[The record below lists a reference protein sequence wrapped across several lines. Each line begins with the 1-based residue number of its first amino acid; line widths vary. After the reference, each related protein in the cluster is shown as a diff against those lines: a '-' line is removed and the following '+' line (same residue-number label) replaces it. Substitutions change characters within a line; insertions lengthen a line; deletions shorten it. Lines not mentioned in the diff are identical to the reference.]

1 MIFFVDND
9 GTIIKNLPSPVYQGA
24 ANTNTIYLIA
34 PFASGLTASVAFQLP
49 NGIVVPAEPMTQQNS
64 LQGIINKET
73 GEEYSGW
80 TYAIPSEI
88 TEYYGT
94 VTAQF
99 YFYTE
104 VDGMITA
111 TSATSFQVAKGV
123 PAVLPD
129 EPSADVY
136 EQILSVIAS
145 LQKQLNNGAFAA
157 RAIYAWNS
165 AYTYGA
171 NEITFYPVGEFGA
184 FVKSIRTNNKEEPY
198 IDGKLNSEYWE
209 EVVSFDEISE
219 AYFQKLK
226 DLADAAADSA
236 EEAAKSAEEAAKSA
250 SDLASLANRIIKFV
264 PELPEVG
271 EPDYIYAIVSNQDSN
286 LFDLWAWIDGVK
298 TYLGSANLI
307 TDVDKLYFRTLPADG
322 WANNKQIVKIQD
334 LTAEQD
340 VSIYPMDVSAADYIN
355 CGISAR
361 IVTDPETAIEFSCT
375 TVPSASLG
383 IFIQVTFRNELP
395 TLSGYYTKVEIDRE
409 TGHSL
414 ELTID
419 PSTYI
424 VTLKL
429 ISKDGTVLSTGSIDL
444 PLESVVVGGSYDAET
459 KSIVLTLNNGQTIS
473 IPVADLIDGLAS
485 QTALDAEITAR
496 QQADTALQ
504 TKINDETAAREQADG
519 ALSGRIDELSS
530 NTVKITA
537 QTLTAEQQQQ
547 ARENIDAV
555 GTTDL
560 GVIQPKSDPLS
571 PPTETSPYVIFNDTD
586 KSAYVRKVYQTAEN
600 TIYPPEAGCLYY
612 AIIKGDYGVDFR
624 NKFKIVWMTDDKLT
638 ANAGGTVSIN
648 SHYYAEIRNIEYC
661 SVGMYDTIDDA
672 EYAIKNNSTEY
683 TAVTYLRYYDDTRSG
698 STSNPVVKS
707 NVTTEFRY
715 PYNLYKESSG
725 NGVTADYST
734 ANINNPFDGNIDGMY
749 TNVYVKLLD
758 ENDTSGTYPE
768 MTVGNA
774 TNAKNDGLGNQ
785 IDTYY
790 QPKLRMGEGISIS
803 SDNTISA
810 EKQVYFVGINLS
822 EEQTEQLANG
832 ESVRIDLTSEQG
844 AAAISEKTDCM
855 FRIGLFG
862 SEEKL
867 EIPRVVLNVNDSMGN
882 STAVFLDEIGK
893 YGNETETYARISIV
907 VGTSSSS
914 ENYTCFVSIKP
925 VNIAETNGT
934 YPEMTVGNATNANK
948 ALSADTAAN
957 ADNAIHATNAD
968 NANNATNADNAT
980 TANKVAN
987 KLSFGSKTYDGSAA
1001 QTIAKSD
1008 IGLGNVDN
1016 TSDANKPVSTAQ
1028 QAALDLKQN
1037 INDNSLTTT
1046 AKTVTGAINENKTAI
1061 DGIREQITNEAHFRG
1076 YFASEADLKAEYPT
1090 ATPNDYAY
1098 VADAGQKSYIWIWGS
1113 PTANQWN
1120 KSDDLVPDQ
1129 LTPKSTTVPLMNGT
1143 AAIGNTNTYADGA
1156 HVHPVDTSRAS
1167 QTALNSEITNRTN
1180 ADTALGNRIDKE
1192 ITDRTAED
1200 ELLGTRIENH
1210 IADKSNPH
1218 GVTAAQAGALSIN
1231 GGTLSGFLTVSGA
1244 ITGNNDVNVN
1254 GGKIRFNKPQTTGG
1268 WARGVELFAS
1278 SAESAVREGAFG
1290 YYGAGSDAASLVM
1303 MGLSKA
1309 GNNSWWSEAAC
1320 DGGVFI
1326 RRNAVNAIPVLQEN
1340 GTRVYSANNKPSPAD
1355 IGAATAAQAT
1365 SLQTE
1370 INNIKNGT
1378 TVVSKAT
1385 SATTA
1390 DKVANALK
1398 LTIDGVEKT
1407 YTGAAEVAVTINTS
1421 SSNDPN
1427 AVHFTAQT
1435 LTAAQQKQARTNIGA
1450 ASSSDT
1456 AISIATTKWSSNA
1469 VTLTASDY
1477 VAIGNVTASSHVEL
1491 FSSDASAAAFITNN
1505 IRLTAQAAGSITI
1518 SCASTPTAAITAN
1531 LLILN

>member
-9 GTIIKNLPSPVYQGA
+9 GTIIKSLPSPVYQGA

-104 VDGMITA
+104 TDGMITA

-198 IDGKLNSEYWE
+198 VDGKLNSEYWE

-322 WANNKQIVKIQD
+322 WANNKQTVKIQD

-375 TVPSASLG
+375 TVPTASLG
-383 IFIQVTFRNELP
+383 MFIQVTFRNELP

-444 PLESVVVGGSYDAET
+444 PLESVVVGGSYDAEK

-496 QQADTALQ
+496 QQADTVLQ

-519 ALSGRIDELSS
+519 ALSERIDELSS

-1037 INDNSLTTT
+1037 VNDNSLTTT
-1046 AKTVTGAINENKTAI
+1046 AKTVTGAINENKSAI
-1061 DGIREQITNEAHFRG
+1061 DGLRQDVINTAHSKG
-1076 YFASEADLKAEYPT
+1076 FANTVADVEKIPGDMNDFVYCIETGTIWVYGENGWSDSKQPYPSD
-1090 ATPNDYAY
+1090 ATP
-1098 VADAGQKSYIWIWGS
+1098 
-1113 PTANQWN
+1113 
-1120 KSDDLVPDQ
+1120 L
-1129 LTPKSTTVPLMNGT
+1129 STTTPLMDGT
-1143 AAIGNTNTYADGA
+1143 ASVGQSSSAARAD
-1156 HVHPVDTSRAS
+1156 HVHQSDTSRAS

-1180 ADTALGNRIDKE
+1180 ADTALGKRIDQE
-1192 ITDRTAED
+1192 VTDRTTAD
-1200 ELLGTRIENH
+1200 EALGTRIDTE
-1210 IADKSNPH
+1210 KSERTASDTALGKRID
-1218 GVTAAQAGALSIN
+1218 GVI
-1231 GGTLSGFLTVSGA
+1231 
-1244 ITGNNDVNVN
+1244 D
-1254 GGKIRFNKPQTTGG
+1254 
-1268 WARGVELFAS
+1268 
-1278 SAESAVREGAFG
+1278 
-1290 YYGAGSDAASLVM
+1290 
-1303 MGLSKA
+1303 
-1309 GNNSWWSEAAC
+1309 
-1320 DGGVFI
+1320 
-1326 RRNAVNAIPVLQEN
+1326 
-1340 GTRVYSANNKPSPAD
+1340 
-1355 IGAATAAQAT
+1355 
-1365 SLQTE
+1365 
-1370 INNIKNGT
+1370 GT
-1378 TVVSKAT
+1378 TPVEQADTAT
-1385 SATTA
+1385 KATTA

-1407 YTGAAEVAVTINTS
+1407 YTGEAEVAVTINTS

>member
-9 GTIIKNLPSPVYQGA
+9 GTIIKSLPSPVYQGA

-34 PFASGLTASVAFQLP
+34 PFASNLEASVAFQLP
-49 NGIVVPAEPMTQQNS
+49 NGIVPKAKPMTKQNS

-104 VDGMITA
+104 TDGMITA

-184 FVKSIRTNNKEEPY
+184 FVKSIRTNNTEEPY

-226 DLADAAADSA
+226 DLADAAAGSA

-286 LFDLWAWIDGVK
+286 LFELWAWIDGVK

-307 TDVDKLYFRTLPADG
+307 TDVDKLYYRTLPADG
-322 WANNKQIVKIQD
+322 WANNKQTVKIQD
-334 LTAEQD
+334 LTADQD

-355 CGISAR
+355 CSITAR

-375 TVPSASLG
+375 TVPAASLG

-409 TGHSL
+409 TGHSV

-419 PSTYI
+419 SSTYI
-424 VTLKL
+424 ITLKL

-485 QTALDAEITAR
+485 QTALDAEITSR
-496 QQADTALQ
+496 TNADTALG
-504 TKINDETAAREQADG
+504 N
-519 ALSGRIDELSS
+519 RIDELSS

-547 ARENIDAV
+547 VRENIDAV
-555 GTTDL
+555 GTADL

-600 TIYPPEAGCLYY
+600 TLYPPEAGYKWYY
-612 AIIKGDYGVDFR
+612 IVQKQEPESQYVIIWTMTEITTTQFAEGVSANYGYIIVIG
-624 NKFKIVWMTDDKLT
+624 NKTYISSVYD
-638 ANAGGTVSIN
+638 SIE
-648 SHYYAEIRNIEYC
+648 ACE
-661 SVGMYDTIDDA
+661 A
-672 EYAIKNNSTEY
+672 AIKNNATKY
-683 TAVTYLRYYDDTRSG
+683 TLYTVSDYTYLTLEKSTRYQFLLPIKRSN
-698 STSNPVVKS
+698 SSASVKYIQTVYSNNK
-707 NVTTEFRY
+707 
-715 PYNLYKESSG
+715 
-725 NGVTADYST
+725 ADYNNNN
-734 ANINNPFDGNIDGMY
+734 ANRYGTIDGVIDDGSNHNY
-749 TNVYVKLLD
+749 YKKLLD
-758 ENDTSGTYPE
+758 ENDTTGTYPD

-774 TNAKNDGLGNQ
+774 NNALEADIAEKVKNALTININGTATEYDGSSAKTVEIEQRDDVVTLDGEQTITGKKTFGEDTAFDKKVTAQAVSIENTGGSLNLDQAANAATITALDSASEPYGIITFDHGTISGLNSPCVISSTPYVEADAEGQRYVRLYSPANKPTPADIGAQPAGDYATVAQVNAKY
-785 IDTYY
+785 TK
-790 QPKLRMGEGISIS
+790 PETGIP
-803 SDNTISA
+803 
-810 EKQVYFVGINLS
+810 
-822 EEQTEQLANG
+822 
-832 ESVRIDLTSEQG
+832 
-844 AAAISEKTDCM
+844 KTD
-855 FRIGLFG
+855 LA
-862 SEEKL
+862 
-867 EIPRVVLNVNDSMGN
+867 DSVQA
-882 STAVFLDEIGK
+882 SLDK
-893 YGNETETYARISIV
+893 
-907 VGTSSSS
+907 
-914 ENYTCFVSIKP
+914 
-925 VNIAETNGT
+925 
-934 YPEMTVGNATNANK
+934 
-948 ALSADTAAN
+948 ADTALQSAPVTSVAGKTGAVTLVK
-957 ADNAIHATNAD
+957 AD
-968 NANNATNADNAT
+968 
-980 TANKVAN
+980 V
-987 KLSFGSKTYDGSAA
+987 
-1001 QTIAKSD
+1001 
-1008 IGLGNVDN
+1008 GLGNVDN

-1037 INDNSLTTT
+1037 VNDNSLATT
-1046 AKTVTGAINENKTAI
+1046 AKTVTGAINEAVADIATLDSDLNSLEGKTVKLSGQSNQTIAGNI
-1061 DGIREQITNEAHFRG
+1061 GIEGNLTVSGTTITNDTETLAVKDNIIVTN
-1076 YFASEADLKAEYPT
+1076 SEGADL
-1090 ATPNDYAY
+1090 
-1098 VADAGQKSYIWIWGS
+1098 VANSG
-1113 PTANQWN
+1113 
-1120 KSDDLVPDQ
+1120 L
-1129 LTPKSTTVPLMNGT
+1129 
-1143 AAIGNTNTYADGA
+1143 AIR
-1156 HVHPVDTSRAS
+1156 VDTSDSYGIVYTPADHAVKLGLGKLNAS
-1167 QTALNSEITNRTN
+1167 NEFDFNANEGNPIAVRSEDTELTEGHLIAWDSVERKLIDGGAKPSALPNPQALSINGSVYNGSAAVSVTINKTTLGLNNVDNTSDANKPISTATRNALDAETAAREQEDIILQNSINN
-1180 ADTALGNRIDKE
+1180 E
-1192 ITDRTAED
+1192 ITDRTAAD
-1200 ELLGTRIENH
+1200 TALGKRI
-1210 IADKSNPH
+1210 D
-1218 GVTAAQAGALSIN
+1218 GVVDGTTPVEQAKNA
-1231 GGTLSGFLTVSGA
+1231 
-1244 ITGNNDVNVN
+1244 
-1254 GGKIRFNKPQTTGG
+1254 NK
-1268 WARGVELFAS
+1268 A
-1278 SAESAVREGAFG
+1278 
-1290 YYGAGSDAASLVM
+1290 DAA
-1303 MGLSKA
+1303 
-1309 GNNSWWSEAAC
+1309 
-1320 DGGVFI
+1320 
-1326 RRNAVNAIPVLQEN
+1326 
-1340 GTRVYSANNKPSPAD
+1340 
-1355 IGAATAAQAT
+1355 
-1365 SLQTE
+1365 
-1370 INNIKNGT
+1370 T
-1378 TVVSKAT
+1378 TAT
-1385 SATTA
+1385 SATTAATATKAATA

-1427 AVHFTAQT
+1427 AVHFTAQS
-1435 LTAAQQKQARTNIGA
+1435 LSEAQQKQARTNIGA
-1450 ASSSDT
+1450 AAFSET
-1456 AISIATTKWSSNA
+1456 ALSIATTKWSNNA
-1469 VTLTASDY
+1469 VTLTATDY
-1477 VAIGNVTASSHVEL
+1477 AAIGNVTASSHIEL

-1505 IRLTAQAAGSITI
+1505 IRLTAQAAGSVTI
-1518 SCASTPTAAITAN
+1518 SCVSPPTAAITAN

>member
-1 MIFFVDND
+1 MQIYLDDSGRVTFTDGDHINRNSLYRKVLTVSLETALATRESLWIQFADGEDYDDINVNVLEPIRLSKEGEKYKTYIPDIILETPTTWFFTFAVRQYTTDGVTFSEQLTSDKVSFSVND
-9 GTIIKNLPSPVYQGA
+9 SFPLEDDGYVSNGTIENIWQQIDEAVKVADKYADDA
-24 ANTNTIYLIA
+24 AQS
-34 PFASGLTASVAFQLP
+34 ASE
-49 NGIVVPAEPMTQQNS
+49 AE
-64 LQGIINKET
+64 
-73 GEEYSGW
+73 
-80 TYAIPSEI
+80 
-88 TEYYGT
+88 
-94 VTAQF
+94 
-99 YFYTE
+99 
-104 VDGMITA
+104 
-111 TSATSFQVAKGV
+111 
-123 PAVLPD
+123 
-129 EPSADVY
+129 
-136 EQILSVIAS
+136 
-145 LQKQLNNGAFAA
+145 
-157 RAIYAWNS
+157 NS
-165 AYTYGA
+165 AIESA
-171 NEITFYPVGEFGA
+171 
-184 FVKSIRTNNKEEPY
+184 KSQ
-198 IDGKLNSEYWE
+198 
-209 EVVSFDEISE
+209 DE
-219 AYFQKLK
+219 AKK
-226 DLADAAADSA
+226 SA

-264 PELPEVG
+264 PELSEVG

-286 LFDLWAWIDGVK
+286 LFELWAWIDGVK

-322 WANNKQIVKIQD
+322 WANNKQTVKIQD

-355 CGISAR
+355 CGITAQ
-361 IVTDPETAIEFSCT
+361 IITAPETAIEFSCT
-375 TVPSASLG
+375 TVPATSLG

-419 PSTYI
+419 SSTYI

-504 TKINDETAAREQADG
+504 TKINDETATREQADG

-600 TIYPPEAGCLYY
+600 TLYPPEAGCLYY

-638 ANAGGTVSIN
+638 ANAGGVVSIN
-648 SHYYAEIRNIEYC
+648 SHYRAEIRNIKYC
-661 SVGMYDTIDDA
+661 SVSMYDTIDDA

-683 TAVTYLRYYDDTRSG
+683 TAVTYLRYYDDTSSG

-758 ENDTSGTYPE
+758 ENDTSGTYPD

-844 AAAISEKTDCM
+844 AAAISEKTDCK

-925 VNIAETNGT
+925 VNIAEINGT

-1120 KSDDLVPDQ
+1120 KSGDLVPDQ

-1180 ADTALGNRIDKE
+1180 ADTALGKRIDQE
-1192 ITDRTAED
+1192 ITDRTAAD
-1200 ELLGTRIENH
+1200 TALGERI
-1210 IADKSNPH
+1210 D
-1218 GVTAAQAGALSIN
+1218 GVIDGTTPVEQAKNA
-1231 GGTLSGFLTVSGA
+1231 
-1244 ITGNNDVNVN
+1244 
-1254 GGKIRFNKPQTTGG
+1254 NK
-1268 WARGVELFAS
+1268 A
-1278 SAESAVREGAFG
+1278 
-1290 YYGAGSDAASLVM
+1290 DAATT
-1303 MGLSKA
+1303 A
-1309 GNNSWWSEAAC
+1309 
-1320 DGGVFI
+1320 
-1326 RRNAVNAIPVLQEN
+1326 
-1340 GTRVYSANNKPSPAD
+1340 TSATT
-1355 IGAATAAQAT
+1355 AATAT
-1365 SLQTE
+1365 
-1370 INNIKNGT
+1370 K
-1378 TVVSKAT
+1378 
-1385 SATTA
+1385 ATTA

-1477 VAIGNVTASSHVEL
+1477 AAIGNVTASSHVEL

>member
-104 VDGMITA
+104 TDGMITA

-340 VSIYPMDVSAADYIN
+340 VSIYPMDISAADYIN
-355 CGISAR
+355 CGITAR

-375 TVPSASLG
+375 TLPTASLG

-459 KSIVLTLNNGQTIS
+459 KSIILTLNNGQTIS

-504 TKINDETAAREQADG
+504 TKINDETATREQADG

-547 ARENIDAV
+547 TRENIDAV

-600 TIYPPEAGCLYY
+600 TLYPPEAGCLYY

-638 ANAGGTVSIN
+638 ANAGGVVSIN
-648 SHYYAEIRNIEYC
+648 SHYRAEIRNIKYC
-661 SVGMYDTIDDA
+661 SVSMYDTIDDA

-683 TAVTYLRYYDDTRSG
+683 TAVTYLRYYDDTSSG

-758 ENDTSGTYPE
+758 ENDTSGTYPD

-1001 QTIAKSD
+1001 QTITKSD

-1076 YFASEADLKAEYPT
+1076 YFASEADLKAEYPI

-1098 VADAGQKSYIWIWGS
+1098 VADVDQKSYVWIWGS

-1143 AAIGNTNTYADGA
+1143 ATIGNTNTYADGA

-1180 ADTALGNRIDKE
+1180 ADTVLGKRIDQE
-1192 ITDRTAED
+1192 VTDRTTAD
-1200 ELLGTRIENH
+1200 EALGTRIDTEKSERTASDTALGKRIDGVIDGTTPVEQAKNANNADRLNYSVRANAGTANIGWWKIGKIQKSK
-1210 IADKSNPH
+1210 IAVSNNYSAIFLVN
-1218 GVTAAQAGALSIN
+1218 GVYGNQGQSYNEPSGIVEVDVRNNDGNLIQAYVCTLAGNLTLSNICVALDSAGDLILYHNLSSTYRIVSYTLLTDNTINVIELGVSFYGTAAPTSATYAVSANIASKVNNAL
-1231 GGTLSGFLTVSGA
+1231 TL
-1244 ITGNNDVNVN
+1244 NVN
-1254 GGKIRFNKPQTTGG
+1254 GTATVFDG
-1268 WARGVELFAS
+1268 
-1278 SAESAVREGAFG
+1278 SAA
-1290 YYGAGSDAASLVM
+1290 
-1303 MGLSKA
+1303 K
-1309 GNNSWWSEAAC
+1309 
-1320 DGGVFI
+1320 
-1326 RRNAVNAIPVLQEN
+1326 
-1340 GTRVYSANNKPSPAD
+1340 
-1355 IGAATAAQAT
+1355 
-1365 SLQTE
+1365 
-1370 INNIKNGT
+1370 
-1378 TVVSKAT
+1378 
-1385 SATTA
+1385 
-1390 DKVANALK
+1390 
-1398 LTIDGVEKT
+1398 TID
-1407 YTGAAEVAVTINTS
+1407 ITS
-1421 SSNDPN
+1421 
-1427 AVHFTAQT
+1427 
-1435 LTAAQQKQARTNIGA
+1435 GGGG
-1450 ASSSDT
+1450 SDT
-1456 AISIATTKWSSNA
+1456 AISIAATKWSSNA

-1477 VAIGNVTASSHVEL
+1477 AAIGNVTASSHVEL

>member
-9 GTIIKNLPSPVYQGA
+9 GTIIKSLPSPVYQGA

-184 FVKSIRTNNKEEPY
+184 FVKSIRTNNTEEPY

-334 LTAEQD
+334 LTADQD
-340 VSIYPMDVSAADYIN
+340 VSIYPMDASAADYVN
-355 CGISAR
+355 CGITAQ
-361 IVTDPETAIEFSCT
+361 IITAPETAIEFSCT
-375 TVPSASLG
+375 TVPTASLG

-496 QQADTALQ
+496 TNADTALG
-504 TKINDETAAREQADG
+504 N
-519 ALSGRIDELSS
+519 RIDELSS

-547 ARENIDAV
+547 VRENIDAV
-555 GTTDL
+555 GTADL

-600 TIYPPEAGCLYY
+600 TLYPPEAGYKWYY
-612 AIIKGDYGVDFR
+612 IVQKQEPESQYVIIWTMTEITTTQFAEGVSANYGYIIVIG
-624 NKFKIVWMTDDKLT
+624 NKTYISSVYD
-638 ANAGGTVSIN
+638 SIE
-648 SHYYAEIRNIEYC
+648 ACE
-661 SVGMYDTIDDA
+661 A
-672 EYAIKNNSTEY
+672 AIKNNATKY
-683 TAVTYLRYYDDTRSG
+683 TLYTVSDYTYLTLEKSTRYQFLLPIKRSN
-698 STSNPVVKS
+698 SSASVKYIQTVYSNNK
-707 NVTTEFRY
+707 
-715 PYNLYKESSG
+715 
-725 NGVTADYST
+725 ADYNNNN
-734 ANINNPFDGNIDGMY
+734 ANRYGTIDGVIDDGSNHNY
-749 TNVYVKLLD
+749 YKKLLD
-758 ENDTSGTYPE
+758 ENDTTGTYPD

-774 TNAKNDGLGNQ
+774 NNALEADIAEKVKNALTININGTATEYDGSSAKTVEIEQRDDVVTLDGEQTITGKKTFSEDTVFDKKVTAQAASIENTGGSLNLDQAANAATITALDSASEPYGIITFDHGTISGLNSPCVISSTPYVEADAEGQRYVRLYSPANKPTPADIGAQPAGDYATVAQVNAKY
-785 IDTYY
+785 TK
-790 QPKLRMGEGISIS
+790 PETGIP
-803 SDNTISA
+803 
-810 EKQVYFVGINLS
+810 
-822 EEQTEQLANG
+822 
-832 ESVRIDLTSEQG
+832 
-844 AAAISEKTDCM
+844 KTD
-855 FRIGLFG
+855 LA
-862 SEEKL
+862 
-867 EIPRVVLNVNDSMGN
+867 DSVQA
-882 STAVFLDEIGK
+882 SLDK
-893 YGNETETYARISIV
+893 
-907 VGTSSSS
+907 
-914 ENYTCFVSIKP
+914 
-925 VNIAETNGT
+925 
-934 YPEMTVGNATNANK
+934 
-948 ALSADTAAN
+948 ADTALQSAPVTSVAGKTGAVTLVK
-957 ADNAIHATNAD
+957 AD
-968 NANNATNADNAT
+968 
-980 TANKVAN
+980 V
-987 KLSFGSKTYDGSAA
+987 
-1001 QTIAKSD
+1001 
-1008 IGLGNVDN
+1008 GLGNVDN

-1037 INDNSLTTT
+1037 VNDNSLATT
-1046 AKTVTGAINENKTAI
+1046 AKTVTGAINENKSAI

-1098 VADAGQKSYIWIWGS
+1098 VADAGQKSYVWIWGS
-1113 PTANQWN
+1113 PVANQWN

-1180 ADTALGNRIDKE
+1180 ADTALGKRIDQE
-1192 ITDRTAED
+1192 ITDRTAAD
-1200 ELLGTRIENH
+1200 TALGKRI
-1210 IADKSNPH
+1210 D
-1218 GVTAAQAGALSIN
+1218 GVIDGTTPVEQAKNA
-1231 GGTLSGFLTVSGA
+1231 
-1244 ITGNNDVNVN
+1244 
-1254 GGKIRFNKPQTTGG
+1254 NK
-1268 WARGVELFAS
+1268 A
-1278 SAESAVREGAFG
+1278 
-1290 YYGAGSDAASLVM
+1290 DAATT
-1303 MGLSKA
+1303 A
-1309 GNNSWWSEAAC
+1309 
-1320 DGGVFI
+1320 
-1326 RRNAVNAIPVLQEN
+1326 
-1340 GTRVYSANNKPSPAD
+1340 TSATT
-1355 IGAATAAQAT
+1355 AATAT
-1365 SLQTE
+1365 
-1370 INNIKNGT
+1370 K
-1378 TVVSKAT
+1378 
-1385 SATTA
+1385 ATTA

-1427 AVHFTAQT
+1427 AVHFTAQS
-1435 LTAAQQKQARTNIGA
+1435 LSEAQQKQARTNIGA
-1450 ASSSDT
+1450 AAFSET
-1456 AISIATTKWSSNA
+1456 ALSIATTKWSNNA

-1477 VAIGNVTASSHVEL
+1477 AAIGNVTASSHIEL

>member
-1 MIFFVDND
+1 MQIYLDDSGRVTFTDGDHINRNSLNRKVLTVSLETALATRESLWIQFADGEDYDDININVLEPIRLSKEGEKYKTFIPDIILETPITWFFTFAVRQYTTDGVTFSEQLTSDKVSFSVND
-9 GTIIKNLPSPVYQGA
+9 SFPLEDDGYVSNGTIENIWQQIDEAVKVADKYADDA
-24 ANTNTIYLIA
+24 AQS
-34 PFASGLTASVAFQLP
+34 ASE
-49 NGIVVPAEPMTQQNS
+49 AE
-64 LQGIINKET
+64 
-73 GEEYSGW
+73 
-80 TYAIPSEI
+80 
-88 TEYYGT
+88 
-94 VTAQF
+94 
-99 YFYTE
+99 
-104 VDGMITA
+104 
-111 TSATSFQVAKGV
+111 
-123 PAVLPD
+123 
-129 EPSADVY
+129 
-136 EQILSVIAS
+136 
-145 LQKQLNNGAFAA
+145 
-157 RAIYAWNS
+157 NS
-165 AYTYGA
+165 AIESA
-171 NEITFYPVGEFGA
+171 
-184 FVKSIRTNNKEEPY
+184 KSQEEA
-198 IDGKLNSEYWE
+198 K
-209 EVVSFDEISE
+209 
-219 AYFQKLK
+219 K
-226 DLADAAADSA
+226 SA

-250 SDLASLANRIIKFV
+250 GDLASLANRIIKFV

-286 LFDLWAWIDGVK
+286 LFELWAWIDGVK

-307 TDVDKLYFRTLPADG
+307 TDVDKLYYRTLPADG
-322 WANNKQIVKIQD
+322 WANNKQTVKIQD

-375 TVPSASLG
+375 TVPTASLG

-424 VTLKL
+424 ITLKL

-459 KSIVLTLNNGQTIS
+459 KTIVLILNNGQTIS

-496 QQADTALQ
+496 QQADTVLQ
-504 TKINDETAAREQADG
+504 TKINDETATREQADG
-519 ALSGRIDELSS
+519 ALSERIDELSS

-600 TIYPPEAGCLYY
+600 TIYPPEAGYEWYY
-612 AIIKGDYGVDFR
+612 IVQKQEPESQYVIIWTKTEITKCIAGEGIDYYVYNLSVISRETYISSVYDSIEACETAI
-624 NKFKIVWMTDDKLT
+624 
-638 ANAGGTVSIN
+638 
-648 SHYYAEIRNIEYC
+648 
-661 SVGMYDTIDDA
+661 
-672 EYAIKNNSTEY
+672 
-683 TAVTYLRYYDDTRSG
+683 
-698 STSNPVVKS
+698 KS
-707 NVTTEFRY
+707 NVTT
-715 PYNLYKESSG
+715 YNLYTTIYYEYLRTEQDKYYSLPFPIKRSNSATEIHYPNIRYGSG
-725 NGVTADYST
+725 SLNWYDRR
-734 ANINNPFDGNIDGMY
+734 ANEYGTIDGVIDDGSNHNY
-749 TNVYVKLLD
+749 YKKLLD
-758 ENDTSGTYPE
+758 ENDTSGTYPD

-810 EKQVYFVGINLS
+810 EKQVYFVEINLS
-822 EEQTEQLANG
+822 EEQTDQLANG

-862 SEEKL
+862 SEEKF

-914 ENYTCFVSIKP
+914 DNYTCFVSIKP

-968 NANNATNADNAT
+968 NATNATHATNADNATNATNADNAT

-1001 QTIAKSD
+1001 QTITKSD

-1037 INDNSLTTT
+1037 VNDNSLTTT

-1218 GVTAAQAGALSIN
+1218 GVTAAQAGALSIS

-1435 LTAAQQKQARTNIGA
+1435 LTTAQQKQARTNIGA

-1477 VAIGNVTASSHVEL
+1477 AAIGNVTASSHVEL

-1518 SCASTPTAAITAN
+1518 SCASAPTAAITAN

>member
-1 MIFFVDND
+1 M
-9 GTIIKNLPSPVYQGA
+9 
-24 ANTNTIYLIA
+24 
-34 PFASGLTASVAFQLP
+34 
-49 NGIVVPAEPMTQQNS
+49 
-64 LQGIINKET
+64 
-73 GEEYSGW
+73 
-80 TYAIPSEI
+80 
-88 TEYYGT
+88 
-94 VTAQF
+94 
-99 YFYTE
+99 
-104 VDGMITA
+104 
-111 TSATSFQVAKGV
+111 
-123 PAVLPD
+123 
-129 EPSADVY
+129 
-136 EQILSVIAS
+136 
-145 LQKQLNNGAFAA
+145 
-157 RAIYAWNS
+157 
-165 AYTYGA
+165 
-171 NEITFYPVGEFGA
+171 
-184 FVKSIRTNNKEEPY
+184 
-198 IDGKLNSEYWE
+198 
-209 EVVSFDEISE
+209 
-219 AYFQKLK
+219 
-226 DLADAAADSA
+226 
-236 EEAAKSAEEAAKSA
+236 
-250 SDLASLANRIIKFV
+250 
-264 PELPEVG
+264 
-271 EPDYIYAIVSNQDSN
+271 
-286 LFDLWAWIDGVK
+286 
-298 TYLGSANLI
+298 
-307 TDVDKLYFRTLPADG
+307 
-322 WANNKQIVKIQD
+322 
-334 LTAEQD
+334 
-340 VSIYPMDVSAADYIN
+340 
-355 CGISAR
+355 
-361 IVTDPETAIEFSCT
+361 
-375 TVPSASLG
+375 
-383 IFIQVTFRNELP
+383 
-395 TLSGYYTKVEIDRE
+395 
-409 TGHSL
+409 
-414 ELTID
+414 
-419 PSTYI
+419 
-424 VTLKL
+424 
-429 ISKDGTVLSTGSIDL
+429 
-444 PLESVVVGGSYDAET
+444 
-459 KSIVLTLNNGQTIS
+459 
-473 IPVADLIDGLAS
+473 
-485 QTALDAEITAR
+485 
-496 QQADTALQ
+496 
-504 TKINDETAAREQADG
+504 
-519 ALSGRIDELSS
+519 
-530 NTVKITA
+530 
-537 QTLTAEQQQQ
+537 
-547 ARENIDAV
+547 
-555 GTTDL
+555 
-560 GVIQPKSDPLS
+560 
-571 PPTETSPYVIFNDTD
+571 
-586 KSAYVRKVYQTAEN
+586 
-600 TIYPPEAGCLYY
+600 YY

-638 ANAGGTVSIN
+638 ANAGGVVSIN
-648 SHYYAEIRNIEYC
+648 SHYRAEIRNIKYC
-661 SVGMYDTIDDA
+661 SVSMYDTIDDA

-683 TAVTYLRYYDDTRSG
+683 TAVTYLRYYDDTSSG

-758 ENDTSGTYPE
+758 ENDTSGTYPD

-844 AAAISEKTDCM
+844 AAAISEKTDCK

-1180 ADTALGNRIDKE
+1180 ADTALGKRIDQE
-1192 ITDRTAED
+1192 VTDRTTAD
-1200 ELLGTRIENH
+1200 EALGTRIDTE
-1210 IADKSNPH
+1210 KSERTASDTALGKRID
-1218 GVTAAQAGALSIN
+1218 GVIDGTTPVEQAKNA
-1231 GGTLSGFLTVSGA
+1231 
-1244 ITGNNDVNVN
+1244 
-1254 GGKIRFNKPQTTGG
+1254 NK
-1268 WARGVELFAS
+1268 A
-1278 SAESAVREGAFG
+1278 
-1290 YYGAGSDAASLVM
+1290 DAATT
-1303 MGLSKA
+1303 A
-1309 GNNSWWSEAAC
+1309 
-1320 DGGVFI
+1320 
-1326 RRNAVNAIPVLQEN
+1326 
-1340 GTRVYSANNKPSPAD
+1340 TSATT
-1355 IGAATAAQAT
+1355 AATAT
-1365 SLQTE
+1365 
-1370 INNIKNGT
+1370 K
-1378 TVVSKAT
+1378 
-1385 SATTA
+1385 ATTA

-1469 VTLTASDY
+1469 GNFDGFGLCRDRKRNCKQPCRTVFKRRKRGGVHIEQHPSDGASGGKYNDLLCKH
-1477 VAIGNVTASSHVEL
+1477 ADSGNHGK
-1491 FSSDASAAAFITNN
+1491 FIDIKLRRIKWQYKHRQQQKWYKT
-1505 IRLTAQAAGSITI
+1505 S
-1518 SCASTPTAAITAN
+1518 
-1531 LLILN
+1531 

>member
-165 AYTYGA
+165 EYTYGA

-271 EPDYIYAIVSNQDSN
+271 DPDYIYAIVSNQDSN
-286 LFDLWAWIDGVK
+286 LFELWAWIDGVK

-334 LTAEQD
+334 LMAEQD

-361 IVTDPETAIEFSCT
+361 IVTDPETAIEFSCA
-375 TVPSASLG
+375 TVPTASLG

-459 KSIVLTLNNGQTIS
+459 KSIILTLNNGQTIS

-504 TKINDETAAREQADG
+504 TKINDETATREQADG

-571 PPTETSPYVIFNDTD
+571 PPTETSPYVIFNNTD

-600 TIYPPEAGCLYY
+600 TIYPPEAGYEWYY
-612 AIIKGDYGVDFR
+612 IVQKQEPESQYVIIWTKTEITKCIAGEGSDYYEYNLSVISRETYISSVYD
-624 NKFKIVWMTDDKLT
+624 
-638 ANAGGTVSIN
+638 SIE
-648 SHYYAEIRNIEYC
+648 ACE
-661 SVGMYDTIDDA
+661 T
-672 EYAIKNNSTEY
+672 AIK
-683 TAVTYLRYYDDTRSG
+683 
-698 STSNPVVKS
+698 SNA
-707 NVTTEFRY
+707 TT
-715 PYNLYKESSG
+715 YNLYTTIYYEYLKTEQDKYYDLPFPIKRSNSATKIHYPRTRYS
-725 NGVTADYST
+725 NGTLNYYDRR
-734 ANINNPFDGNIDGMY
+734 ANEYGTIDGVIDDGSNHNY
-749 TNVYVKLLD
+749 YKKLLD

-844 AAAISEKTDCM
+844 AAAISEKTDCK

-862 SEEKL
+862 SEEKF

-882 STAVFLDEIGK
+882 STAVFLDEMGK

-925 VNIAETNGT
+925 VNIAEINGT

-968 NANNATNADNAT
+968 NATHATNATNADNATNATNADNAT

-1001 QTIAKSD
+1001 QTITKSD

-1037 INDNSLTTT
+1037 VNDNSLTTT

-1098 VADAGQKSYIWIWGS
+1098 VADAGQKSYVWIWGS

-1180 ADTALGNRIDKE
+1180 ADTALGKRIDQE
-1192 ITDRTAED
+1192 ITDRTAAD
-1200 ELLGTRIENH
+1200 TALGERI
-1210 IADKSNPH
+1210 D
-1218 GVTAAQAGALSIN
+1218 GVIDGTTPVEQAKNA
-1231 GGTLSGFLTVSGA
+1231 
-1244 ITGNNDVNVN
+1244 
-1254 GGKIRFNKPQTTGG
+1254 NK
-1268 WARGVELFAS
+1268 A
-1278 SAESAVREGAFG
+1278 
-1290 YYGAGSDAASLVM
+1290 DAATT
-1303 MGLSKA
+1303 A
-1309 GNNSWWSEAAC
+1309 
-1320 DGGVFI
+1320 
-1326 RRNAVNAIPVLQEN
+1326 
-1340 GTRVYSANNKPSPAD
+1340 TSATT
-1355 IGAATAAQAT
+1355 AATAT
-1365 SLQTE
+1365 
-1370 INNIKNGT
+1370 K
-1378 TVVSKAT
+1378 
-1385 SATTA
+1385 ATTA

-1421 SSNDPN
+1421 GSNDPN

-1435 LTAAQQKQARTNIGA
+1435 LTTAQQKQARTNIGA

-1477 VAIGNVTASSHVEL
+1477 AAIGNVTASSHVEL